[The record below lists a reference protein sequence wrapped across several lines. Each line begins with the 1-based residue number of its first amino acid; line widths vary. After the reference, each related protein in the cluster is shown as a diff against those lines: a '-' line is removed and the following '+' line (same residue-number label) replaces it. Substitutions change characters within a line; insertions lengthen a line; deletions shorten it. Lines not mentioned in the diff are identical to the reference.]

1 MRNQKRNALLFT
13 ILSVF
18 VILASGSVAF
28 GQENKNKTFMW
39 KVESQG
45 AGVYILGSVHFLK
58 SGNYPLNPKIETAYE
73 QSDTLVVEADIT
85 DDKKMDAQLIAEK
98 ALYGEKDSLKNHVS
112 EETYEFIRREAD
124 RLGLPLE
131 MINRQK
137 PWMLALTLSSLE
149 IMKLAYDPRLGI
161 DWYFLSKAAR
171 AKKVLELEGLE
182 YQINL
187 LSGLSPEEQELF
199 LLLTL
204 KDLKNAGEQVDALIT
219 AWARG
224 DTQKVEE
231 ILMKRLKEDQRVY
244 PFYEKFLYR
253 RNQDMVSK
261 IESYLKTGGTYFVVI
276 GAAHLI
282 GEKGIIQILK
292 AKGHKV
298 QQF

>member
-28 GQENKNKTFMW
+28 GQKNKTFMW

-219 AWARG
+219 AWATG

>member
-28 GQENKNKTFMW
+28 GQENKTFMW

-85 DDKKMDAQLIAEK
+85 DDKKMDAQWIAEK

>member
-28 GQENKNKTFMW
+28 GQENKTFMW

-85 DDKKMDAQLIAEK
+85 DDKKMDAQWIAEK

-219 AWARG
+219 AWATG